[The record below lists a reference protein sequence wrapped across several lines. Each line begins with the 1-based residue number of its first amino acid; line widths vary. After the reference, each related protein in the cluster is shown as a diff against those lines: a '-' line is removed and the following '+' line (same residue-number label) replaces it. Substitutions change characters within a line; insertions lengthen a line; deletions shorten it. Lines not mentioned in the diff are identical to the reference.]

1 MNKQEL
7 IDKVAKKAEI
17 TKKDA
22 RAVLDATISAIMEA
36 VKKGDKVTLVG
47 FGTFSQVKRAARNG
61 RNPATGKPLKIA
73 ARKAPKFTAGKNFK
87 EKVKEEGKR
96 R

>member
-7 IDKVAKKAEI
+7 IESVAKKAKL

-22 RAVLDATISAIMEA
+22 GAVLDATIDAIIGA

-47 FGTFSQVKRAARNG
+47 FGTFSVVKRAARNG
-61 RNPATGKPLKIA
+61 RNPQTGKPLKIA
-73 ARKAPKFTAGKNFK
+73 AHKAPKFSAGKNFK
-87 EKVKEEGKR
+87 EKIK
-96 R
+96 

>member
-17 TKKDA
+17 TKKDTQA
-22 RAVLDATISAIMEA
+22 AIDATIEVIMDA

-47 FGTFSQVKRAARNG
+47 FGTFSSINRAARNG
-61 RNPATGKPLKIA
+61 RNPQTGKTMKIA
-73 ARKAPKFTAGKNFK
+73 ARKAPKFSAGKNFK
-87 EKVKEEGKR
+87 EKVK
-96 R
+96 